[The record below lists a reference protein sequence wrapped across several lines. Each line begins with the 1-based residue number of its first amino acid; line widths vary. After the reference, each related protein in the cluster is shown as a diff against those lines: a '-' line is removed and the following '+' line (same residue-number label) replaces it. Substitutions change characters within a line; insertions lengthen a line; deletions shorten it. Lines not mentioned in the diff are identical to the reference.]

1 MHVLLTDQAIKDT
14 TGLVFTYFILI
25 PAIVTGLI
33 VVAVVAAKGEK
44 REDEKLHGR
53 WGRRRSPVDD

>member
-1 MHVLLTDQAIKDT
+1 MHFVLADQAFTDT
-14 TGLVFTYFILI
+14 TGLVFTWFILV

-44 REDEKLHGR
+44 REDDKLHGR
-53 WGRRRSPVDD
+53 WGRKRGPVDE